1 MNPLVSVVVPTN
13 GRPDFLLGALRSIG
27 DQTYD
32 PIELIVI
39 DDGSPQPVEPLLD
52 DIDTAR
58 FDRVEWLRNEEN
70 RGANAARNKGIQTAS
85 GEIIAF
91 LDDDDR
97 WTPTV
102 VERYVEAFE
111 DGGQSVGVVTVG
123 VRTVDEHGTQI
134 GVALPSIEGD
144 ALDALLDGVLV
155 GSFSRFAVRADV
167 IEAAGPLEER
177 LPCWQDWEIQFRLA
191 FHCDFAAISEP
202 LVVRTRGEHN
212 QISDDFEQRR
222 DVAYPMLLQRHR
234 RAIRVERGSRAE
246 RRFVALLSRSLAF
259 SALETDRYREAFRY
273 LYRSL
278 RHDPYA
284 LRTYLYVALASG
296 GPVTFETARR
306 VKRLLRGVGS
316 SRDGSV

>member
-1 MNPLVSVVVPTN
+1 MNPLVSVVVPTH
-13 GRPDFLLGALRSIG
+13 GRPDFFRQALRSIG

-39 DDGSPQPVEPLLD
+39 DDASPEPVEPILD
-52 DIDTAR
+52 DIDTDR
-58 FDRVEWLRNEEN
+58 FDRVECLRHEEN
-70 RGANAARNKGIQTAS
+70 RGANAARNTGIDAAS
-85 GEIIAF
+85 GQIIAF

-97 WTPTV
+97 WLPTAV
-102 VERYVEAFE
+102 QRYVDAFV

-123 VRTVDEHGTQI
+123 VRIVDEHGTQI
-134 GVALPSIEGD
+134 GEALPSIEQD
-144 ALDALLDGVLV
+144 ALGALLEGALV

-167 IEAAGPLEER
+167 IETAGPLDER

-202 LVVRTRGEHN
+202 LVVRTCGEHD

-222 DVAYPMLLQRHR
+222 DVAYPMILERHR
-234 RAIRVERGSRAE
+234 TAIRVKRGPRAE

-273 LYRSL
+273 LFRSL
-278 RHDPYA
+278 RYDPYA
-284 LRTYLYVALASG
+284 PRTYLYMGLASG
-296 GPVTFETARR
+296 GPVTFGTARR
-306 VKRLLRGVGS
+306 IKRLLSGVGS
-316 SRDGSV
+316 TRNWSW